1 MINFIQEHNLNGF
14 NSALLKYTYKY
25 AANLLEGFSQ
35 TQIST
40 LAVKDNLLVA
50 GGFQGELTCK
60 RLNKKGVS
68 ICTRTTHDDNGI
80 TNAIEIYDTLSGATH
95 IIASNND
102 CVVRE

>member
-14 NSALLKYTYKY
+14 NSALLKYTYVISLLYLIMHSLVLYRY
-25 AANLLEGFSQ
+25 AGNLLEGFSQ

-60 RLNKKGVS
+60 VSLRDLFLIVYMFFRLL
-68 ICTRTTHDDNGI
+68 ILH
-80 TNAIEIYDTLSGATH
+80 
-95 IIASNND
+95 
-102 CVVRE
+102 